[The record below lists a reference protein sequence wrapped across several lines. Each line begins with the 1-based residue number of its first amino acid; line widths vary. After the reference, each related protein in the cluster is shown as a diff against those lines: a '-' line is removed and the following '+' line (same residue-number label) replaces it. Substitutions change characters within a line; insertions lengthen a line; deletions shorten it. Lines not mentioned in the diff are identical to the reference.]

1 MPAMDYSDE
10 AVIKQELQKLVFR
23 EMAATFD
30 DLDRVQE
37 ELEAAAAGL
46 EGLPKEALEEK
57 LLKVGEAKLEA
68 IQLFKAMHDFLA

>member
-10 AVIKQELQKLVFR
+10 TMMKVELQKLVFR

-30 DLDRVQE
+30 DLDRAQE

-46 EGLPKEALEEK
+46 EGPPKEALEEK
-57 LLKVGEAKLEA
+57 LLTVGEAKLEA